1 VKVTVVPVGQ
11 SSGSPLLAK
20 EIEDMTNSSKAHSNG
35 DVAFDVEALAK
46 DFAAM
51 KHDIAAIAARFSTN
65 AGNGASDLVRDT
77 ADDLSERATN
87 LYKNVSAQGKR
98 AVGAISDQVE
108 EQPLVSLLVAFAVG
122 FVASKL
128 LSRSS

>member
-1 VKVTVVPVGQ
+1 M
-11 SSGSPLLAK
+11 
-20 EIEDMTNSSKAHSNG
+20 EIEDMTNSTKAHSSDEVG
-35 DVAFDVEALAK
+35 FDVEALAK

-51 KHDIAAIAARFSTN
+51 KHDIAAIAARFASS
-65 AGNGASDLVRDT
+65 AGNGASDLVHDT

-98 AVGAISDQVE
+98 AVGVVSHQVE
-108 EQPLVSLLVAFAVG
+108 ERPLVSLLVAFAVG